1 MKRRQ
6 LLGAAAGAAVG
17 VSGVAGCGLF
27 DGDPEPAPQPDPL
40 QPLLDEAVRLAASY
54 DRTIAAEPGLRE
66 RLSPLAGDHRA
77 HAAELAAVIGVTA
90 PSVAPSAAA
99 GDTPTLAS
107 LRRSEQAA
115 QKTAAAACR
124 TAPAD
129 RAALTGSIAAARAA
143 HAEALR

>member
-1 MKRRQ
+1 M
-6 LLGAAAGAAVG
+6 
-17 VSGVAGCGLF
+17 STVAGCGLF
-27 DGDPEPAPQPDPL
+27 DDDSKPAPQPDAL
-40 QPLLDEAVRLAASY
+40 QPLLDEALRLAASY
-54 DRTIAAEPGLRE
+54 DRTIVAEPALRD
-66 RLSPLAGDHRA
+66 RLSPLADDHRA

-90 PSVAPSAAA
+90 PSAAPSAAA

-107 LRRSEQAA
+107 LRKSEQAA

-124 TAPAD
+124 TAPSD